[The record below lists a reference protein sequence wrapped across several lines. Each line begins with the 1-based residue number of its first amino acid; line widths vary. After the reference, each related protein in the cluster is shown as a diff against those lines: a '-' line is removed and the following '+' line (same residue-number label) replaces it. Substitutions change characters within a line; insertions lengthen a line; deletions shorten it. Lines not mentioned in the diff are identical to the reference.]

1 MQTRTRQQWAKHLEQ
16 VWTQVTYEAV
26 ERFFRLGRDIIQSKE
41 ELPHGEFIQMLKE
54 VGMNRNTANSFMRI
68 ARCEMMDNVHHLL
81 PPDWGT
87 IVKLTRLDPAVF
99 TRLVDD
105 GALSPNV
112 SRNEISRI
120 LRLQRVGEDER
131 RVLNLKPLKGKF
143 RTIILDP
150 AWKYDDSI
158 VGRAKPDYAL
168 QKIEQLQALDVRAWA
183 DEKAGC
189 HLYLWTTNAF
199 LPEATHLISHWGFTY
214 RTAIT
219 WMKPSLGLGR
229 FFRNSTEHVLF
240 ATLGDIAT
248 RPAAASIPTHFEAP
262 RGEHSEKPEQ
272 FYEIVRAASYPPY
285 GEANQRTPRPDFVN
299 LYAPMLE
306 AGEVLEAAE

>member
-189 HLYLWTTNAF
+189 HLYLWSDERLSARGHTPHLALGF
-199 LPEATHLISHWGFTY
+199 HVPHCHHLDEALP
-214 RTAIT
+214 RTG
-219 WMKPSLGLGR
+219 SLLPQQHGARPLRHARRHRHAPGR
-229 FFRNSTEHVLF
+229 CEHPN
-240 ATLGDIAT
+240 TL
-248 RPAAASIPTHFEAP
+248 
-262 RGEHSEKPEQ
+262 RG
-272 FYEIVRAASYPPY
+272 
-285 GEANQRTPRPDFVN
+285 TPRR
-299 LYAPMLE
+299 AQ
-306 AGEVLEAAE
+306 